1 MRKLKNYYRILRVGR
16 FASREAIRRSFRKLA
31 KEYHPD
37 TSKLHPEEAALR
49 IRILLEAYRILMDE
63 GKRSAYNLRF
73 SVRTRSGY
81 RENLRRRRDNPYA
94 RALLILYDLLNGN
107 PGRAVINYESSRPKD
122 GNGEEL
128 LELLGFADYLD
139 CLFLLGEEYQNQARF
154 QEAVHLYEAAY
165 RGDLKWNYFR
175 RLRPELQERIRN
187 IYCRELARKA
197 PPEEAIIYYRRLLED
212 YQFPKPQRAFF
223 YKKMAESSCE
233 LNDPET
239 ARSYLAEAFRLKANL
254 SGTKKICQRL
264 KFFGE

>member
-1 MRKLKNYYRILRVGR
+1 MRSFKNYYRILKVGR

-37 TSKLHPEEAALR
+37 TSSLHPEEAALR

-73 SVRTRSGY
+73 PGRGRAGY
-81 RENLRRRRDNPYA
+81 REALLRRRDNPYA

-107 PGRAVINYESSRPKD
+107 AVRAIINYESSRPEK

-139 CLFLLGEEYQNQARF
+139 CLFLLGEEYQNQSRF
-154 QEAVHLYEAAY
+154 PEAVHHYEAAF

-175 RLRPELQERIRN
+175 RFRPELQERIRN
-187 IYCRELARKA
+187 IYCRQLARKA
-197 PPEEAIIYYRRLLED
+197 APEEAISYYQHLLDD
-212 YQFPKPQRAFF
+212 YRFPKPQRAYF
-223 YKKMAESSCE
+223 YKKMAESYCE
-233 LNDPET
+233 LNDLKT
-239 ARSYLAEAFRLKANL
+239 ARSYLDKAFRLKINL
-254 SGTKKICQRL
+254 AGTKKIRQQL
-264 KFFGE
+264 NYVSL